1 MAAILMFRA
10 QKPVR
15 SGDLSYHLGQNKWK
29 PRPPLPPPPQIKDG
43 KMARFFALR
52 AASSLIC
59 GGDGGFLFHF
69 ILSKIVDKC
78 GHG

>member
-15 SGDLSYHLGQNKWK
+15 SGDLSYNLGQNKWK
-29 PRPPLPPPPQIKDG
+29 TYTTPPRQIKDG

-52 AASSLIC
+52 AASSLIS
-59 GGDGGFLFHF
+59 GGWGFSVPFYF
-69 ILSKIVDKC
+69 VQDC
-78 GHG
+78 R